1 MGERH
6 RFAPSCAPAI
16 ALAALALG
24 AVAQA
29 ADATAADANPTAATS
44 SAEQIA
50 RDHFRRGQIQYNLA
64 HFDQAA
70 EEYSKAYEA
79 MPLPEFLFNIGQCH
93 KKNGDNKK
101 AIFFFEGYL
110 REAPQAENRALVEE
124 LIAEARAKLAEPRT
138 SREQPRRDPAKSG
151 SSDGNTRA
159 GSATGRSPAQRRTP
173 SAASAASESAE
184 TAGPP
189 FYRTWWFWTAAGCA
203 TLAVATV
210 PLAVVWLA
218 IPESRP
224 ILSFGLVSAK

>member
-6 RFAPSCAPAI
+6 RCAPPCALAI
-16 ALAALALG
+16 ALAAVAPGTIALAAG
-24 AVAQA
+24 
-29 ADATAADANPTAATS
+29 ATAVDANPAAITS

-93 KKNGDNKK
+93 KKSGDYKK

-138 SREQPRRDPAKSG
+138 PREQPRRDLAKSS

-159 GSATGRSPAQRRTP
+159 GSETGRSPAERRTP
-173 SAASAASESAE
+173 SAASAAADSAE

-203 TLAVATV
+203 TLAVVTV
-210 PLAVVWLA
+210 PLAIVWLA
-218 IPESRP
+218 VNAGQP
-224 ILSFGLVSAK
+224 